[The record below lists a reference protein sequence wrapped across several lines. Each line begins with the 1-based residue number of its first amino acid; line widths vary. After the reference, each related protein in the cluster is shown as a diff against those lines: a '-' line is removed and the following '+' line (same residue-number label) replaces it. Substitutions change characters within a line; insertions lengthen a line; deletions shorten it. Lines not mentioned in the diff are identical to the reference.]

1 MLLKR
6 VSLID
11 FTVFKD
17 LDINF
22 SEGMNI
28 FIGENGTGKTH
39 IMKLLYSA
47 CQASR
52 KDVSFPQKI
61 VNVFMPDDFS
71 ISRLISRKS
80 HGGSAEVRVESDT
93 SYIKTSFTTRT
104 KKWEADTTNEDRW
117 EKSNINLVSSYIP
130 AKEILS
136 NSHNFTEAYS
146 KGNIDFDQT
155 YADIIASAK
164 VNINRDPDSANRKK
178 YLEKLQRAF
187 NGKVL
192 VDENEKYYLKLRNQ
206 EKLEFHLVAEGW
218 RKLGLL
224 WQLIKNGTLESG
236 SILFWDEPEANINPV
251 VIPALVEILYELQKD
266 GVQIFISTHDYILA
280 KYFDI
285 KKNSNNSLH
294 YFSLYRNEEGYVECE
309 KSDKY
314 SKLENNPIDKAYQEL
329 LSEILKEKWG
339 NGLV

>member
-1 MLLKR
+1 MPLKR
-6 VSLID
+6 VSLRD
-11 FTVFKD
+11 FTVFNN
-17 LDINF
+17 LDISF

-28 FIGENGTGKTH
+28 FVGENGTGKTH

-61 VNVFMPDDFS
+61 VNVFRPDDFR
-71 ISRLISRKS
+71 ITRLISRKS

-93 SYIKTSFTTRT
+93 SYIKTSFTTKT
-104 KKWEADTTNEDRW
+104 KKWDADTTNEDRW
-117 EKSNINLVSSYIP
+117 ERSNVNLVSSFIP

-136 NSHNFTEAYS
+136 NSYNFTEAYS
-146 KGNIDFDQT
+146 KGNIDFDET

-164 VNINRDPDSANRKK
+164 VNINRGPNPASRKK
-178 YLEKLQRAF
+178 YLEKLQKAF

-192 VDENEKYYLKLRNQ
+192 VDENEKYYLKPGSQ
-206 EKLEFHLVAEGW
+206 AKLEFHLVAEGW

-224 WQLIKNGTLESG
+224 WQLIKNGTLETG
-236 SILFWDEPEANINPV
+236 SILFWDEPEANINPI
-251 VIPALVEILYELQKD
+251 VIPTLVEILYELQKD

-280 KYFDI
+280 KYIDI
-285 KKNSNNSLH
+285 KKNLNNSPH

-309 KSDKY
+309 KSESYKELG
-314 SKLENNPIDKAYQEL
+314 KNPIDKAYQEL